1 MDKQKIKSVPRLTTD
16 NPVDNFQTALN
27 FTDVSE
33 DGWVWLRQPEMALT
47 EYARQL
53 VKGHGSSIDLNC
65 NDMELSE
72 SLTDHLFD
80 DPKQSIDG
88 LIAEHYT
95 ILWAYATLREK
106 LKWYEDA
113 GIPVIPN
120 YGLSTIRRA
129 INRYGTTPQ
138 LQMAIKEM
146 SELTKAI
153 CNLQRAVTF
162 NYRNGAKI
170 KVAHESVREEIA
182 DVYIMLAQ
190 LVEIVGKPEEVQQI
204 VLEKLEQPKATWTA
218 GRCKVSKA
226 VLLSIRPNWC
236 KKIANLRKTVE
247 IRKTAPNLEVPFKC
261 YIYCTKAPKKLITIF
276 RDGEESYDG
285 EIYHGKTKF
294 ITWDGIGVP
303 DDIDSAMQM
312 VIGEFV
318 CDDIRRIGPEYCVVK
333 EDIESAISGSCLTV
347 PQVKDYAGW
356 KSGMSYADLKDL
368 YGWHIS
374 DLKIYDRPR
383 PLSDFTRLRA
393 TKFGYEPV
401 EIRRPPQSWFYVED
415 AECTS

>member
-1 MDKQKIKSVPRLTTD
+1 M
-16 NPVDNFQTALN
+16 
-27 FTDVSE
+27 
-33 DGWVWLRQPEMALT
+33 
-47 EYARQL
+47 
-53 VKGHGSSIDLNC
+53 
-65 NDMELSE
+65 
-72 SLTDHLFD
+72 
-80 DPKQSIDG
+80 
-88 LIAEHYT
+88 
-95 ILWAYATLREK
+95 WAYATLREK

-129 INRYGTTPQ
+129 INRYGTAPQ

-170 KVAHESVREEIA
+170 KVAHESVRKKSRMFTSCWRSSLRSSA
-182 DVYIMLAQ
+182 SLKRYSRSCS
-190 LVEIVGKPEEVQQI
+190 KSSNSS
-204 VLEKLEQPKATWTA
+204 KATWTA

>member
-1 MDKQKIKSVPRLTTD
+1 MQ
-16 NPVDNFQTALN
+16 
-27 FTDVSE
+27 E
-33 DGWVWLRQPEMALT
+33 
-47 EYARQL
+47 
-53 VKGHGSSIDLNC
+53 
-65 NDMELSE
+65 
-72 SLTDHLFD
+72 
-80 DPKQSIDG
+80 
-88 LIAEHYT
+88 
-95 ILWAYATLREK
+95 
-106 LKWYEDA
+106 
-113 GIPVIPN
+113 
-120 YGLSTIRRA
+120 
-129 INRYGTTPQ
+129 NR
-138 LQMAIKEM
+138 
-146 SELTKAI
+146 
-153 CNLQRAVTF
+153 
-162 NYRNGAKI
+162 
-170 KVAHESVREEIA
+170 
-182 DVYIMLAQ
+182 
-190 LVEIVGKPEEVQQI
+190 KP
-204 VLEKLEQPKATWTA
+204 
-218 GRCKVSKA
+218 
-226 VLLSIRPNWC
+226 
-236 KKIANLRKTVE
+236 
-247 IRKTAPNLEVPFKC
+247 APNLEVPFKC

-333 EDIESAISGSCLTV
+333 EDIKSAISGSCLTV

>member
-1 MDKQKIKSVPRLTTD
+1 MKWTETITPKQAAEELGVPYHGWMREMDRAWI
-16 NPVDNFQTALN
+16 
-27 FTDVSE
+27 SE
-33 DGWVWLRQPEMALT
+33 DQKYSVMSRLLRTEWGKVEHVTITAAEGVGRSDGSGDIPWAVKMEIKNDLFGEKRVAVEVFPTQDRLVDVCDCYHLWVFEKGF
-47 EYARQL
+47 QL
-53 VKGHGSSIDLNC
+53 PFGIHPRDKKTVTVNRGSTRVRAIDGAGREHSIK
-65 NDMELSE
+65 ELLE
-72 SLTDHLFD
+72 ENGAADV
-80 DPKQSIDG
+80 PKQ
-88 LIAEHYT
+88 
-95 ILWAYATLREK
+95 AY
-106 LKWYEDA
+106 
-113 GIPVIPN
+113 
-120 YGLSTIRRA
+120 
-129 INRYGTTPQ
+129 
-138 LQMAIKEM
+138 
-146 SELTKAI
+146 
-153 CNLQRAVTF
+153 
-162 NYRNGAKI
+162 
-170 KVAHESVREEIA
+170 
-182 DVYIMLAQ
+182 
-190 LVEIVGKPEEVQQI
+190 
-204 VLEKLEQPKATWTA
+204 
-218 GRCKVSKA
+218 
-226 VLLSIRPNWC
+226 
-236 KKIANLRKTVE
+236 
-247 IRKTAPNLEVPFKC
+247 
-261 YIYCTKAPKKLITIF
+261 
-276 RDGEESYDG
+276 GEESYDG